1 MPGLLR
7 TLRETLFPPL
17 PPPAGPLE
25 GDELRR
31 RVRQIEIRARRVLRD
46 QLAGEYRSAFRGS
59 GLEFAEVRPYA
70 AGDDVRSIDW
80 KATARLRAPFVR
92 RYVEEREQ
100 TVLLVVDVSA
110 STDFG
115 RSGRSVRDVALEIAA
130 AIGLAAS
137 RSNDHV
143 GAIAFSDRIELS
155 IAPARQHQH
164 VLRIIR
170 DLLTR
175 SGEGTDLAGA
185 LDYALRLLRR
195 SAIVIILS
203 DFATAEPAATWQAAL
218 RRLGLRHDVVAIA
231 VRDPHEAELP
241 AGGLVQWQD
250 AESAALLLADAQRS
264 AAQSAALRG
273 ERDDLQTQLRGC
285 GVDVLMINTERDWAP
300 PLFALLRE
308 RRHRA

>member
-25 GDELRR
+25 GDDLRR
-31 RVRQIEIRARRVLRD
+31 RVRQIELRARRVLRD

-110 STDFG
+110 STNFG
-115 RSGRSVRDVALEIAA
+115 RSGRSVRDVSLEIAA

-143 GAIAFSDRIELS
+143 GAVAFSDRIELS
-155 IAPARQHQH
+155 IAPARQHRH

-195 SAIVIILS
+195 SAIVILVS
-203 DFATAEPAATWQAAL
+203 DFSTAEPAAAWQAAL

-241 AGGLVQWQD
+241 GRRPRPVARRRVGR
-250 AESAALLLADAQRS
+250 AAARRCPTRCRAVRGPTRRTRRSADA
-264 AAQSAALRG
+264 AAPLRRRRADDRHRARLGPAALRP
-273 ERDDLQTQLRGC
+273 
-285 GVDVLMINTERDWAP
+285 A
-300 PLFALLRE
+300 A
-308 RRHRA
+308 

>member
-1 MPGLLR
+1 M
-7 TLRETLFPPL
+7 
-17 PPPAGPLE
+17 
-25 GDELRR
+25 
-31 RVRQIEIRARRVLRD
+31 
-46 QLAGEYRSAFRGS
+46 
-59 GLEFAEVRPYA
+59 
-70 AGDDVRSIDW
+70 RSIDW

-115 RSGRSVRDVALEIAA
+115 RSGRSVRDVSLEIAA

-143 GAIAFSDRIELS
+143 GAVAFSDRIELS
-155 IAPARQHQH
+155 IAPARQHRH

-195 SAIVIILS
+195 SAIVILVS
-203 DFATAEPAATWQAAL
+203 DFSTAEPAATWQAAL

-250 AESAALLLADAQRS
+250 AESGCAAARRCPTLRRAVRGATRRARRSADA
-264 AAQSAALRG
+264 AAPLR
-273 ERDDLQTQLRGC
+273 RRRADD
-285 GVDVLMINTERDWAP
+285 
-300 PLFALLRE
+300 
-308 RRHRA
+308 RHRARLGPTALRPAA